1 MVRVEP
7 FTYAEIQAQ
16 LLIRKALPI
25 PEKVLHSDVV
35 VFHCPFDLA
44 YLDRLDKPSVFYNHR
59 AERPHTFMLREILKR
74 TDPLRAMCVRKDLPK
89 VLATFRELYQKADVV
104 VSNSKFVQKMTR
116 KYFDIESFVV
126 YPPVDLR
133 RFRLPNPHKPKRNFF
148 LSVQRINWQKRVE
161 LQVQAFMGLKEK
173 LVIVGGPL
181 SGSGK
186 DEQLDYLCHDIPN
199 VKYLGRVSDKRLVW
213 LMQNAKAVI
222 QTGWFEDFGLVPIE
236 AMACGTP
243 VICVDEGG
251 FIETVHSSELG
262 IRIKKPYVESL
273 REAVK
278 SFDSSAYNPQTLRS
292 EAEKYGEE
300 RFAEQMWEMCQ
311 LAVERHVFRDSKA

>member
-7 FTYAEIQAQ
+7 FTLAEIQAQ

-25 PEKVLHSDVV
+25 PKELLKSDVAI
-35 VFHCPFDLA
+35 FHCPFDLI
-44 YLDRLDKPSVFYNHR
+44 YLDRLDKPSIFYNHR

-74 TDPLRAMCVRKDLPK
+74 TDPLRAMCVRKDSPK
-89 VLATFRELYQKADVV
+89 VLAVFRELYRKADIV
-104 VSNSKFVQKMTR
+104 VSNSKFVQEMTK
-116 KYFDIESFVV
+116 KYFDIESHVV
-126 YPPVDLR
+126 YPPVDLK
-133 RFRLPNPHKPKRNFF
+133 RFRLPNPHKPKRSFF

-161 LQVQAFMGLKEK
+161 LQIEAFKGLKEK

-181 SGSGK
+181 NGSGK
-186 DEQLDYLCHDIPN
+186 DEQLEYLCDGIPN
-199 VKYLGRVSDKRLVW
+199 ISYVGRVSDRRVVW

-236 AMACGTP
+236 AFACGTP

-251 FIETVHSSELG
+251 FRETVHSPELG
-262 IRIKKPYVESL
+262 TRIKKPYVKSL

-278 SFDSSAYNPQTLRS
+278 SFDTTAYSPKTLRL
-292 EAEKYGEE
+292 EAEKYGLE
-300 RFAEQMWEMCQ
+300 RFAEQMREMCL
-311 LAVERHVFRDSKA
+311 LAVEHHANCH

>member
-25 PEKVLHSDVV
+25 PKELLKTDVTIL
-35 VFHCPFDLA
+35 HCPFDLI
-44 YLDRLDKPSVFYNHR
+44 YLDRLDKPSIFYNHR

-89 VLATFRELYQKADVV
+89 VLAAFRTLYQKADVV
-104 VSNSKFVQKMTR
+104 VSNSRFVQEMTR
-116 KYFDIESFVV
+116 RYFRVESFVV
-126 YPPVDLR
+126 YPPVDLK
-133 RFRLPNPHKPKRNFF
+133 RFRLPNPHKPKRSFF

-161 LQVQAFMGLKEK
+161 LQIEAFNGLREK

-186 DEQLDYLCHDIPN
+186 DEQLEYLCHDIPN
-199 VKYLGRVSDKRLVW
+199 ISYLGRVSDKRLVW

-251 FIETVHSSELG
+251 FRETVHSPELG
-262 IRIKKPYVESL
+262 KRIKKPYIKSL
-273 REAVK
+273 REVVK
-278 SFDSSAYNPQTLRS
+278 SFDSSAYDTQTLRL
-292 EAEKYGEE
+292 EAEKYGEK
-300 RFAEQMWEMCQ
+300 RFAEQMREMCI
-311 LAVERHVFRDSKA
+311 LAVERHGNKH

>member
-7 FTYAEIQAQ
+7 FTLAEIQAQ

-25 PEKVLHSDVV
+25 PKELPKSDVTI
-35 VFHCPFDLA
+35 FHCPFDLI
-44 YLDRLDKPSVFYNHR
+44 YLDRLDKPSMFYNHR

-89 VLATFRELYQKADVV
+89 VLAVFRTLYRKADVV
-104 VSNSKFVQKMTR
+104 VSNSKFVQEMTK
-116 KYFDIESFVV
+116 KYFDIESHVV
-126 YPPVDLR
+126 YPPVDLK
-133 RFRLPNPHKPKRNFF
+133 RFRLPNPHKPKRSFF

-161 LQVQAFMGLKEK
+161 LQIEAFKGLKEK

-181 SGSGK
+181 NGSGK
-186 DEQLDYLCHDIPN
+186 DEQLEYLCDGIPN
-199 VKYLGRVSDKRLVW
+199 ISYVGRVSDRRVVW

-236 AMACGTP
+236 AFACGTP

-251 FIETVHSSELG
+251 FVETVHSPELG
-262 IRIKKPYVESL
+262 TRIKKPYVKSL

-278 SFDSSAYNPQTLRS
+278 SFDSSAYDTQALRL
-292 EAEKYGEE
+292 EAEKYGLE
-300 RFAEQMWEMCQ
+300 RFAEQMREMCI
-311 LAVERHVFRDSKA
+311 LAVERHGNKH